1 MGAVLLAGGTGT
13 RSCLPHARVMIHQVS
28 SGYQG
33 TAADINVQVAETNKL
48 YDQLLDILSV
58 KCKQDKKKLK
68 KDCDRDYYMSATEAK
83 AYGII
88 DQIITPPDRTQ
99 AGFFEKTNNS
109 LL

>member
-1 MGAVLLAGGTGT
+1 
-13 RSCLPHARVMIHQVS
+13 
-28 SGYQG
+28 
-33 TAADINVQVAETNKL
+33 
-48 YDQLLDILSV
+48 
-58 KCKQDKKKLK
+58 
-68 KDCDRDYYMSATEAK
+68 MSATEAK